1 MTDRA
6 ADPHPYLAG
15 LVLTGRKVV
24 VVGGGHVAQRRVL
37 GPARRRR
44 RRDRRQPRGD
54 ARRIEGLAGELTLV
68 LREFTESDLDG
79 AWYVVAATDDPAV
92 NARVVAAADAR
103 HTFCVRADDALGGTA
118 WTPAVG
124 HHGSVTRR
132 GARQPGAAEV
142 GGAARRH
149 RHRAARRA
157 PARPPTRTTAAPAS
171 SSSAAGRASPSWSPS
186 RPATPSPS
194 PTSSSP
200 TGWLRASSSTSSGPD
215 VELIDV
221 AKLPRG
227 RSASQ
232 QTINEVIVDRARA
245 GKRVVRF
252 KGGDNFVFGRGYEE
266 LLACAAADVP
276 VTVVPGLSSAIAVP
290 ARVGIPVTHRGVAHE
305 FTVISGHLPPGHP
318 ESLVDWDA
326 VAGLRGTLVL
336 LMAVDNA
343 PAIAEALLD
352 GGRAAATP
360 VAVIVDGTMPTER
373 TVLSTLGAL
382 ADDLVAHRVA
392 RRRSSWSARSSPW
405 RVRHTTGVA
414 DPVEISDPDDPR
426 LADYRDLRD
435 VELRKSLEAE
445 HGLFLAEGEK
455 VVRRA
460 VEAGHEAGRS

>member
-1 MTDRA
+1 MTDRGA
-6 ADPHPYLAG
+6 APHPYLAG

-24 VVGGGHVAQRRVL
+24 VVGGGHVAQRRVSGLL
-37 GPARRRR
+37 GAGADVTVVSLDVTPAL
-44 RRDRRQPRGD
+44 
-54 ARRIEGLAGELTLV
+54 EGLQGELTLV
-68 LREFTESDLDG
+68 LREFTETDLDG

-124 HHGSVTRR
+124 HHGTVTVGVLGNREPR
-132 GARQPGAAEV
+132 KSAALRDDIVTALRDGHLAASDALDRSPGVVLV
-142 GGAARRH
+142 GGGPGEPELVTVAARHALATADVVVADRL
-149 RHRAARRA
+149 A
-157 PARPPTRTTAAPAS
+157 PRE
-171 SSSAAGRASPSWSPS
+171 
-186 RPATPSPS
+186 
-194 PTSSSP
+194 
-200 TGWLRASSSTSSGPD
+200 LLDELGPD

-318 ESLVDWDA
+318 DSLVAWDA

-343 PAIAEALLD
+343 PAIAEALLA
-352 GGRAAATP
+352 GGRDAATP

-373 TVLSTLGAL
+373 TVLSTLGTL
-382 ADDLVAHRVA
+382 AADLSAHRVVPPAIIVVGEVVAVA
-392 RRRSSWSARSSPW
+392 RPA
-405 RVRHTTGVA
+405 H
-414 DPVEISDPDDPR
+414 
-426 LADYRDLRD
+426 Y
-435 VELRKSLEAE
+435 
-445 HGLFLAEGEK
+445 
-455 VVRRA
+455 
-460 VEAGHEAGRS
+460 GRG

>member
-1 MTDRA
+1 MTDRGA
-6 ADPHPYLAG
+6 APHPYLAG

-24 VVGGGHVAQRRVL
+24 VVGGGHVAQRRVSGLL
-37 GPARRRR
+37 GAGADVTVVSLDVTPAL
-44 RRDRRQPRGD
+44 
-54 ARRIEGLAGELTLV
+54 EGLKGELTLV
-68 LREFTESDLDG
+68 LREFTETDLDG

-124 HHGSVTRR
+124 HHGTVTVGVLGNREPR
-132 GARQPGAAEV
+132 KSASLRDDIVTALRDGHLTASDALDRSPGVVLV
-142 GGAARRH
+142 GGGPGEPELVTVAARHALATADVVVADRL
-149 RHRAARRA
+149 A
-157 PARPPTRTTAAPAS
+157 PRE
-171 SSSAAGRASPSWSPS
+171 
-186 RPATPSPS
+186 
-194 PTSSSP
+194 
-200 TGWLRASSSTSSGPD
+200 LLDELGPD

-232 QTINEVIVDRARA
+232 QTINEVIIDRARA

-290 ARVGIPVTHRGVAHE
+290 ARVGIPVTHRGIAHE

-318 ESLVDWDA
+318 DSLVAWDA

-343 PAIAEALLD
+343 PAIAEVLLA
-352 GGRAAATP
+352 GGRDADTP

-373 TVLSTLGAL
+373 TVLSTLGTL
-382 ADDLVAHRVA
+382 AADLVAHRVVPPAIIVVGEVVAVA
-392 RRRSSWSARSSPW
+392 RPA
-405 RVRHTTGVA
+405 H
-414 DPVEISDPDDPR
+414 
-426 LADYRDLRD
+426 Y
-435 VELRKSLEAE
+435 
-445 HGLFLAEGEK
+445 
-455 VVRRA
+455 
-460 VEAGHEAGRS
+460 GRG

>member
-1 MTDRA
+1 MATPGD
-6 ADPHPYLAG
+6 DPHPYLAG

-24 VVGGGHVAQRRVL
+24 VVGGGHVAQRRVSGLL
-37 GPARRRR
+37 GAGADVTVVSLDVTPAL
-44 RRDRRQPRGD
+44 
-54 ARRIEGLAGELTLV
+54 EGLAGELTLV
-68 LREFTESDLDG
+68 LREFTEADLDG

-124 HHGSVTRR
+124 HHGTVTVGVLGNREPR
-132 GARQPGAAEV
+132 KSASLRDDIVTALRDGHLTASGALDRSPGVVLV
-142 GGAARRH
+142 GGGPGEPDLVTVAARHALATADVVVADRL
-149 RHRAARRA
+149 A
-157 PARPPTRTTAAPAS
+157 PRE
-171 SSSAAGRASPSWSPS
+171 
-186 RPATPSPS
+186 
-194 PTSSSP
+194 
-200 TGWLRASSSTSSGPD
+200 LLDELGPD

-232 QTINEVIVDRARA
+232 ETINEVIVDRARA

-318 ESLVDWDA
+318 DSLVVWDA

-343 PAIAEALLD
+343 PAIAEVLLT
-352 GGRAAATP
+352 GGRDPSTP

-373 TVLSTLGAL
+373 TVLSTLGTL
-382 ADDLVAHRVA
+382 AEDLSAHRVTPPAIIVVGEVVAVA
-392 RRRSSWSARSSPW
+392 RPA
-405 RVRHTTGVA
+405 HYA
-414 DPVEISDPDDPR
+414 DR
-426 LADYRDLRD
+426 GADRGQGRD
-435 VELRKSLEAE
+435 
-445 HGLFLAEGEK
+445 
-455 VVRRA
+455 
-460 VEAGHEAGRS
+460 